1 MRYSFLL
8 FLLISILACKPNTET
23 DTSTSAPEIVEETT
37 EKEKEKEK
45 PVKREPHYI
54 EGKNWVLQS
63 YIFEGK
69 ELLTKRLEEQPRIEF
84 KHNIALGNTSCNT
97 FKAQLNLTEVE
108 QGKIG
113 ISNIGRT
120 KKRCQGASMPTERH
134 FVALLESAQSF
145 DNNLLQLNIDCG
157 ETGKLSF
164 LYKEKQ

>member
-8 FLLISILACKPNTET
+8 FLLISILACKPNTEPSTET
-23 DTSTSAPEIVEETT
+23 DTSTSTPEKVEETI
-37 EKEKEKEK
+37 EKEK

-63 YIFEGK
+63 YVFEGK
-69 ELLTKRLEEQPRIEF
+69 ELLTKKLEEKPRIEF
-84 KHNIALGNTSCNT
+84 KHNIALGSTSCNT

-120 KKRCQGASMPTERH
+120 KKRCPGASMPTERH

-157 ETGKLSF
+157 EAGKLSF